1 MNLHLLNKW
10 RTRCDGGTAIEYA
23 LIMAAVALVIFGFVF
38 AFGEDLSGLIGGM
51 SDQVGSR

>member
-1 MNLHLLNKW
+1 MNDILLKKW
-10 RTRCDGGTAIEYA
+10 LFANDGGTAIEYA

-38 AFGEDLSGLIGGM
+38 AFGEDLSALIGGM